1 MKSKKP
7 WPLNKELRRAFGC
20 LFLAFFV
27 FFDKHGDFGGQV
39 QPLKILWKEADGFRR

>member
-7 WPLNKELRRAFGC
+7 WPLNKELRRA
-20 LFLAFFV
+20 LAFFV